1 MFMHASILKYFI
13 EVARSGS
20 IRKASEELHV
30 ATSAVS
36 RQIRKLE
43 DELGMPLFERFSDGL
58 RLTAAGNVVLKHAKE
73 TMQHYEIMKSD
84 LGDLLGKRT
93 GRVHIA
99 CLDSLAVQFLP
110 EFVAGFHQKNPAV
123 DFRIRADNF
132 NNIFHFVADGDCDIG
147 ITFDLAR
154 PHDIKLVYGVRM
166 PLMVIVARHHPLA
179 RQKSATL
186 QECAQFKLL
195 LQLDNEVMSS
205 MIAVEL
211 ASLDRVGRTFVATNN
226 QMMLKPLILSG
237 EGVAFFTPLGLLK
250 ELKAGDVVALP
261 IAGSRLQNME
271 VGIVAPRQRQLTHAT
286 EAVIEAMS
294 ADLGKFAEQ
303 IAEVI
308 KR

>member
-1 MFMHASILKYFI
+1 MMHASILKYFV
-13 EVARSGS
+13 EVARAGS

-43 DELGMPLFERFSDGL
+43 DELGTPLFERFSDGL
-58 RLTAAGNVVLKHAKE
+58 RLTSAGKVVLKHAKE
-73 TMQHYEIMKSD
+73 TIHHYEIMKSD
-84 LGDLLGKRT
+84 LGDLQGKRT

-110 EFVAGFHQKNPAV
+110 EFVTSFHHRNPAV

-132 NNIFHFVADGDCDIG
+132 NNIFHYVAEGDCDIG

-154 PHDIKLVYGVRM
+154 PHDIKLVHGVRM
-166 PLMVIVARHHPLA
+166 PLMVIVAKHHPLA

-186 QECAQFKLL
+186 QECVQFKLL

-237 EGVAFFTPLGLLK
+237 DGIAFFTPLGLLK

-271 VGIVAPRQRQLTHAT
+271 VGIVVPYNRQLTHAT
-286 EAVIEAMS
+286 QAAIEGLS
-294 ADLGKFAEQ
+294 LELDKFSKQ

-308 KR
+308 AR

>member
-1 MFMHASILKYFI
+1 MMHASILKYFA

-30 ATSAVS
+30 ATSALS

-43 DELGMPLFERFSDGL
+43 DELGTPLFERFSDGL
-58 RLTAAGNVVLKHAKE
+58 RLTAAGKVVLRHAKE
-73 TMQHYEIMKSD
+73 TIQQYEIMKSD
-84 LGDLLGKRT
+84 LGDLQGKRT

-99 CLDSLAVQFLP
+99 CLDSLAVQFMP
-110 EFVAGFHQKNPAV
+110 EFVAGFHRRNPAV

-132 NNIFHFVADGDCDIG
+132 NNIFHFVAEGDCDIG
-147 ITFDLAR
+147 VTFDLAR
-154 PHDIKLVYGVRM
+154 PHDIKLVHGVQM
-166 PLMVIVARHHPLA
+166 PLMVIVAKHHPLA
-179 RQKSATL
+179 REKTVTL

-211 ASLDRVGRTFVATNN
+211 ASLDRVGRTLVATNN

-237 EGVAFFTPLGLLK
+237 EGVAFFTPLGLFK
-250 ELKAGDVVALP
+250 ELTAGDVVALP

-271 VGIVAPRQRQLTHAT
+271 VGIVAPRNRQLTHAT

-294 ADLGKFAEQ
+294 VELEKFSKQ